1 MPSSYAKVQKHVSK
15 KKGSKIN
22 ALHENSRDSQR
33 LRRAV
38 GRDDKISRAAAVRE
52 KANEGFRKYDRKRST
67 YIVLNPIT
75 VLRIL
80 FFQDHIPQPIAPLP
94 EAEIHALIV
103 EYLKREDEALAALK
117 AERRPGR
124 PMSTRQQVLEQLQA
138 TEQKEYEAGYWMPD
152 MTDENNLKQLEAWKG
167 NWGGLGQVKFV
178 RVEKNGV
185 IKESAFPPKGAA

>member
-52 KANEGFRKYDRKRST
+52 KANEGF
-67 YIVLNPIT
+67 L
-75 VLRIL
+75 LRIL